1 MFRLHK
7 FFTLLAVSGLLCQP
21 VFAGTAASPRLIP
34 QDRITIL
41 DSGVEVDR
49 EIPAPAGALMACT
62 GQCYI
67 ETEGMQLMGA
77 DGTVFAVQEDADRFS
92 VLVREGSIDFA
103 LGADAK
109 PVQFETPFD
118 TLTASPYTVP
128 AASASVIRGNLSV
141 NEEKAVLTLAEGSL
155 NITNAKGQILL
166 HPGNAMTL
174 AQYSAGSSSADSSL
188 SGEDMTGVVVGA
200 AALGIIG
207 ATIAALSGGGGGGGG
222 DDGGNDVSP
231 K

>member
-7 FFTLLAVSGLLCQP
+7 FFALLAVSGLLCQP
-21 VFAGTAASPRLIP
+21 VFAGAIASPRLIP

-92 VLVREGSIDFA
+92 VMVREGSIDFA
-103 LGADAK
+103 LKADAK
-109 PVQFETPFD
+109 PVEFKTPFD
-118 TLTASPYTVP
+118 TLTASPHTVP
-128 AASASVIRGNLSV
+128 ASTESVIRGNLNV
-141 NEEKAVLTLAEGSL
+141 TGEKAILTLAEGSL
-155 NITNAKGQILL
+155 NITNSRGQVLL
-166 HPGNAMTL
+166 HAGNAMTL
-174 AQYSAGSSSADSSL
+174 AQYSAGSSSEESSL
-188 SGEDMTGVVVGA
+188 SGEDMTGIVVGA

-207 ATIAALSGGGGGGGG
+207 ATIAALSSGGGGGG
-222 DDGGNDVSP
+222 DDDGKDVSP